1 MSILG
6 SVAGMGYI
14 EHAAVIVTV
23 SDYANDDRDLAPGPK
38 VEAFR
43 ESLPEEWRALVIGP
57 VRAVVN
63 GYGTYAFLPDGSKEG
78 WRDSDQGDE
87 YRSQFTAIFAF
98 RYEDGSSPFDAVEV
112 RYGGD
117 FQMEFDGPR
126 AADPRERP

>member
-23 SDYANDDRDLAPGPK
+23 SDYANDGDLAPGPK
-38 VEAFR
+38 VEALR
-43 ESLPEEWRALVIGP
+43 ESLPEQWRPLVIGP

-63 GYGTYAFLPDGSKEG
+63 GYDTYAFLPDGSKEG

-87 YRSQFTAIFAF
+87 YRSQFKAIFAF
-98 RYEDGSSPFDAVEV
+98 RYEDGSSPFDVVEV

-126 AADPRERP
+126 ATDPRERT

>member
-1 MSILG
+1 
-6 SVAGMGYI
+6 MGYI

-87 YRSQFTAIFAF
+87 YRSQFKAIFAF
-98 RYEDGSSPFDAVEV
+98 RYEDGSSPFDVVEV